1 MLKVLDNNFV
11 NSSLKTK
18 IELYIFPILLIFLFY
33 TIFQNDTK
41 QDAVIESKIDFDY
54 SKMEFKDSFLEFF
67 SNLEE
72 YASKNEIQIL
82 NLTNNKKI
90 VSIKAKSDFEKI
102 QKLIQKIENLN
113 NFTDIKSLK
122 MNKQEF
128 NSHFVEIEIDLNK
141 FYIKRLEKENQN
153 SQNIKEYK
161 LKAIVFDYAF
171 INEVWLK
178 KSEKIDDFELKQIE
192 RNFVVLQKENLDIKL
207 ELNDEYIKNFN

>member
-1 MLKVLDNNFV
+1 MLKALDNNFV
-11 NSSLKTK
+11 NSYLKTK

-33 TIFQNDTK
+33 TIFQNDIK
-41 QDAVIESKIDFDY
+41 QDAIIESKIDFDY
-54 SKMEFKDSFLEFF
+54 SKMEFKDSFLELF

-72 YASKNEIQIL
+72 YASKNEIQIF

-122 MNKQEF
+122 INKQEL

-153 SQNIKEYK
+153 NQNIKEYK

-171 INEVWLK
+171 INEIWLK